1 VLAHHDL
8 AGDDERLRPRARVA
22 QTPFD
27 HQSVD
32 APTSVLLGAHL
43 GYAPTAAMSGLFE
56 RWIKP
61 DDTVLIVLVVVVA
74 GYGILGWVMAR
85 FERGR

>member
-1 VLAHHDL
+1 
-8 AGDDERLRPRARVA
+8 
-22 QTPFD
+22 
-27 HQSVD
+27 
-32 APTSVLLGAHL
+32 
-43 GYAPTAAMSGLFE
+43 MSGLFE